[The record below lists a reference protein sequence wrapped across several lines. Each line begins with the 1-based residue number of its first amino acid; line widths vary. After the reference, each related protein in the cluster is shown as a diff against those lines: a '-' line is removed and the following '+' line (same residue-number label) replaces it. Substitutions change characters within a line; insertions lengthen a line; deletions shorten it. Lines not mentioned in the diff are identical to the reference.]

1 MNTRPQWFVMGSIYQ
16 IDRRNYPR
24 YRIDT
29 YVEITTPEFFI
40 TVNTI
45 EISLEG
51 IRVEA
56 YTEIKPG
63 TKVTNS
69 FESAKKLLL
78 HGLVVWVFVMQKKN
92 VTKYLV
98 GIQIKEMVF
107 SGVTVNGLN
116 KKEKLIQSVL
126 AEIKK

>member
-1 MNTRPQWFVMGSIYQ
+1 MSSIYK

-29 YVEITTPEFFI
+29 YVEIRTPKFYI
-40 TVNTI
+40 TVSTI

-63 TKVTNS
+63 TKVTIS
-69 FESAKKLLL
+69 FDSAKKLLL
-78 HGLVVWVFVMQKKN
+78 HGLVVWVFVLEKKN
-92 VTKYLV
+92 VIKYLV
-98 GIQIKEMVF
+98 GIQIKEMVSSDF
-107 SGVTVNGLN
+107 TVNGLN
-116 KKEKLIQSVL
+116 KKEKLIQSIL
-126 AEIKK
+126 AEIEKCRT

>member
-1 MNTRPQWFVMGSIYQ
+1 MIMGSIYQ
-16 IDRRNYPR
+16 IDRRIYPR

-29 YVEITTPEFFI
+29 YVEITTPKFYI

-63 TKVTNS
+63 TKVTIS
-69 FESAKKLLL
+69 FDSAKKLLL
-78 HGLVVWVFVMQKKN
+78 HGLVVWVFVMQKKS
-92 VTKYLV
+92 VIKYLL
-98 GIQIKEMVF
+98 GIQIKEMVS

-116 KKEKLIQSVL
+116 KKEKLIQSIL
-126 AEIKK
+126 AEFKK

>member
-1 MNTRPQWFVMGSIYQ
+1 MGSIYQ

-40 TVNTI
+40 TVNTV

-63 TKVTNS
+63 TKVTIS

-116 KKEKLIQSVL
+116 KKEKRIQSIL